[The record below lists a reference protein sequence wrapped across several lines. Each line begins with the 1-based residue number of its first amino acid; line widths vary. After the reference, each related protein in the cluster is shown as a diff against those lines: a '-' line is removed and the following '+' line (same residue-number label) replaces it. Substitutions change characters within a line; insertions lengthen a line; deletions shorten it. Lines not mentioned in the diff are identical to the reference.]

1 MYSVASVI
9 VAAIVLPL
17 LGVLA
22 VCLRFYVRI
31 RLTPTFVGIDDWLIA
46 FSCFLVLGQGA
57 MQIAG
62 IILKPRPTDQNVH
75 TDIDLESTIVLALYS
90 RCYRRAW
97 KR

>member
-1 MYSVASVI
+1 MYGVASVI
-9 VAAIVLPL
+9 VAATVLPL

-22 VCLRFYVRI
+22 VCLRFYVRVW
-31 RLTPTFVGIDDWLIA
+31 LKPTFVGIDDWLIA

-62 IILKPRPTDQNVH
+62 MILKPRLTDQNVQI
-75 TDIDLESTIVLALYS
+75 DINLELTIFLALHS